1 MTVSTPEK
9 EALSDWRSRAIAMRR
24 APAATFAVRLD
35 EDLVKT
41 IKRLAEIYGVSASQL
56 VRSWIVERLTIEA
69 EAGGL
74 AQPGSQFPDDTERTV
89 RKEVIETVMEA
100 VPVLV
105 DRVVRELFSR
115 MDREVELLAEGTRG

>member
-1 MTVSTPEK
+1 
-9 EALSDWRSRAIAMRR
+9 MRR